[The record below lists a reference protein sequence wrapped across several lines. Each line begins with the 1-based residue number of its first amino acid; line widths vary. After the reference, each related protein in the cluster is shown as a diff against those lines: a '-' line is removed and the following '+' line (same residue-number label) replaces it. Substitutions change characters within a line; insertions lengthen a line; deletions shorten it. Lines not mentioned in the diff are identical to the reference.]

1 MKNKEKTFSIK
12 KLVLTILCTVIVSV
26 FIGSTILF
34 IGSLPQWIRAEVIGG
49 MEEGS
54 EFLIE
59 MGKSYQAGYE
69 QIEESFKEDKAL
81 YGEDYPSEE
90 LFLMQTINIFSTNR
104 IMQVY
109 SISLLAGIVLGTI
122 IYIVAIQNIKG
133 KQIIIELVV
142 AFGIIFAIMMLIN
155 LGYET
160 LINKAIQ
167 SVNPTD
173 VIYSTYVYNFNSSN
187 ILILYIIIA
196 VVIYIGNM
204 VRQRILANKLNKELK
219 KIEKVIIDGR

>member
-1 MKNKEKTFSIK
+1 MRNQEKTFSVK
-12 KLVLTILCTVIVSV
+12 KFLLTILCTVIVSV

-34 IGSLPQWIRAEVIGG
+34 VGSVPQWIQSEVITG

-54 EFLIE
+54 ESLIE
-59 MGKSYQAGYE
+59 IGKSYQVGYE

-90 LFLMQTINIFSTNR
+90 LFLMQLINIFSTNR

-109 SISLLAGIVLGTI
+109 SLSFLIGIALGTI
-122 IYIVAIQNIKG
+122 IYTVAVQNIKG
-133 KQIIIELVV
+133 KQILIELVV
-142 AFGIIFAIMMLIN
+142 SFVVLLILMMLIN

-167 SVNPTD
+167 SVNLTNAT
-173 VIYSTYVYNFNSSN
+173 YSTYIYDLESN
-187 ILILYIIIA
+187 NVLIPYIIVTA
-196 VVIYIGNM
+196 VIYIGNM
-204 VRQRILANKLNKELK
+204 VRQKILTNKLNKELNK
-219 KIEKVIIDGR
+219 K

>member
-1 MKNKEKTFSIK
+1 MKNVEKLKTFSFK
-12 KLVLTILCTVIVSV
+12 KLLLTILCTVIVSV

-34 IGSLPQWIRAEVIGG
+34 VGSVPQWIQSEVITG

-54 EFLIE
+54 ESLIE
-59 MGKSYQAGYE
+59 LGKSYQVGYE

-90 LFLMQTINIFSTNR
+90 LFLMQLINIFSTNR

-109 SISLLAGIVLGTI
+109 SLSFLIGIVLGTI
-122 IYIVAIQNIKG
+122 IYIVAVQNIKG
-133 KQIIIELVV
+133 KQILIELVV
-142 AFGIIFAIMMLIN
+142 AFVVLFILMMLIN

-167 SVNPTD
+167 SLNPTD
-173 VIYSTYVYNFNSSN
+173 VTYSTYIYDLESN
-187 ILILYIIIA
+187 NVLIPYIVVA
-196 VVIYIGNM
+196 AVIYVGNM
-204 VRQRILANKLNKELK
+204 VRQKIITNKLNKQLNNK
-219 KIEKVIIDGR
+219 

>member
-1 MKNKEKTFSIK
+1 MRNQEKTFSVK
-12 KLVLTILCTVIVSV
+12 KFLLTILCTVIVSV

-34 IGSLPQWIRAEVIGG
+34 VGSVPQWIQSEVITG
-49 MEEGS
+49 MEKGS
-54 EFLIE
+54 ESLIE
-59 MGKSYQAGYE
+59 IGKSYQVGYE

-90 LFLMQTINIFSTNR
+90 LFLMQLINIFSTNR

-109 SISLLAGIVLGTI
+109 SLSFLIGIVLGTI
-122 IYIVAIQNIKG
+122 IYIVAVQNIKG
-133 KQIIIELVV
+133 KQILIELVV
-142 AFGIIFAIMMLIN
+142 AFVVLFVLMMLIN

-173 VIYSTYVYNFNSSN
+173 ITYSTYIYDLESN
-187 ILILYIIIA
+187 NVLIPYIIVA
-196 VVIYIGNM
+196 AVIYIGNM
-204 VRQRILANKLNKELK
+204 VRQKILTNKLNKELNK
-219 KIEKVIIDGR
+219 K

>member
-1 MKNKEKTFSIK
+1 MRNQEKTFSVK
-12 KLVLTILCTVIVSV
+12 KFLLTILCTVIVSV

-34 IGSLPQWIRAEVIGG
+34 VGSVPQWIQSEVITG

-54 EFLIE
+54 ESLIE
-59 MGKSYQAGYE
+59 IGKSYQVGYE

-90 LFLMQTINIFSTNR
+90 LFLMQLINIFSTNR

-109 SISLLAGIVLGTI
+109 SLSFLIGIALGTI
-122 IYIVAIQNIKG
+122 IYIVAVQNIKG
-133 KQIIIELVV
+133 KQVFIELVV
-142 AFGIIFAIMMLIN
+142 AFVVLFVLMMLIN

-173 VIYSTYVYNFNSSN
+173 VTYSTYIYDLESN
-187 ILILYIIIA
+187 NVLIPYIIVA
-196 VVIYIGNM
+196 AVIYIGNM
-204 VRQRILANKLNKELK
+204 VRQKILTNKLNKELNK
-219 KIEKVIIDGR
+219 K

>member
-1 MKNKEKTFSIK
+1 MRNQEKTFSVK
-12 KLVLTILCTVIVSV
+12 KLLLTILCTVIVSV

-34 IGSLPQWIRAEVIGG
+34 VGSVPQWIQSEIITG

-54 EFLIE
+54 ESLIE
-59 MGKSYQAGYE
+59 IGKSYQVGYE

-90 LFLMQTINIFSTNR
+90 LFLMQLINIFSTNR

-109 SISLLAGIVLGTI
+109 SLSFLIGIALGTI
-122 IYIVAIQNIKG
+122 IYIVAVQNIKG
-133 KQIIIELVV
+133 KQILIELVV
-142 AFGIIFAIMMLIN
+142 AFVVLFVLMMLIN

-173 VIYSTYVYNFNSSN
+173 VTYSTYIYDLESN
-187 ILILYIIIA
+187 NVLIPYIIVA
-196 VVIYIGNM
+196 AVIYIGNM
-204 VRQRILANKLNKELK
+204 VRQKIITNKLNKQLNNK
-219 KIEKVIIDGR
+219 

>member
-1 MKNKEKTFSIK
+1 MKNEEKTFSEK
-12 KLVLTILCTVIVSV
+12 KLLLTILCTVIVSV

-34 IGSLPQWIRAEVIGG
+34 VGSVPQWIQSEVIAG

-54 EFLIE
+54 EVLIE
-59 MGKSYQAGYE
+59 IGKSYQVGYE

-90 LFLMQTINIFSTNR
+90 LFLMQLINIFSTNR

-109 SISLLAGIVLGTI
+109 SLSFLIGIALGTI

-133 KQIIIELVV
+133 KQILIELVI
-142 AFGIIFAIMMLIN
+142 AFVVLFVLMMLIN
-155 LGYET
+155 LGYKT

-167 SVNPTD
+167 SINPTEM
-173 VIYSTYVYNFNSSN
+173 IYSTYIYDLESN
-187 ILILYIIIA
+187 NVLIPYIFVA
-196 VVIYIGNM
+196 AVIYIGNM
-204 VRQRILANKLNKELK
+204 VRQKIWASKLNKELK
-219 KIEKVIIDGR
+219 KSKS

>member
-1 MKNKEKTFSIK
+1 MRNQEKTFSVK
-12 KLVLTILCTVIVSV
+12 KFLLTILCTVIVSV

-34 IGSLPQWIRAEVIGG
+34 VGSVPQWIQSEVITG

-54 EFLIE
+54 ESLIE
-59 MGKSYQAGYE
+59 IGKSYQVGYE
-69 QIEESFKEDKAL
+69 QIEESFKEDKTL

-90 LFLMQTINIFSTNR
+90 LFLMQLINIFSTNR

-109 SISLLAGIVLGTI
+109 SLSFLIGIVLGTI
-122 IYIVAIQNIKG
+122 IYIVAVQNIKG
-133 KQIIIELVV
+133 KQILIELVV
-142 AFGIIFAIMMLIN
+142 AFVVLFILMMLIN

-173 VIYSTYVYNFNSSN
+173 ITYSTYIYDLESN
-187 ILILYIIIA
+187 NVLIPYIIVA
-196 VVIYIGNM
+196 AVIYIGNM
-204 VRQRILANKLNKELK
+204 VRQKILTNKLNKELNK
-219 KIEKVIIDGR
+219 K